1 MRIIY
6 NCWRC
11 GKTID
16 TDTSETYYSLNS
28 LEWRGCIGKT
38 IGHVFLCGKCADGV
52 DDYLDEVYK
61 KTRIENKR

>member
-1 MRIIY
+1 MGIIY

-11 GKTID
+11 GKTIV
-16 TDTSETYYSLNS
+16 TDDGKPYYSLTA
-28 LEWRGCIGKT
+28 LEWKNRIGKT
-38 IGHVFLCGKCADGV
+38 IGHVIICGECADGV

>member
-11 GKTID
+11 GKTIV
-16 TDTSETYYSLNS
+16 TDDSKPYYSLEAI
-28 LEWRGCIGKT
+28 EWKNCIGKT
-38 IGHVFLCGKCADGV
+38 IGGVIICGKCADGV
-52 DDYLDEVYK
+52 DDYLDEIYK